1 APPGADPDPEDLYCL
16 FYTSGTTGRPKG
28 VMLTHRAYHAVAINL
43 LLEFGPVAPGE
54 KILLP
59 QPMSHGAGFFLPA
72 WFASGGVAVAM
83 ERLEPDALLDL
94 AERHVVETI
103 KVVPT
108 MLLQLL
114 SSGADLGRELPWLR
128 QVIYGASPMPVQ
140 ALEELLEL
148 LGPRFAQLY
157 GQAEAPMCITVL

>member
-1 APPGADPDPEDLYCL
+1 LALAGFVRVSLNARATPSQQREVLADSGARALVHAAESAAAVPAATAGLDHLTTLLELGDGYERALAGASAAPPGADPDPEDLYCL

-83 ERLEPDALLDL
+83 ERFEPDA
-94 AERHVVETI
+94 
-103 KVVPT
+103 
-108 MLLQLL
+108 
-114 SSGADLGRELPWLR
+114 
-128 QVIYGASPMPVQ
+128 
-140 ALEELLEL
+140 
-148 LGPRFAQLY
+148 
-157 GQAEAPMCITVL
+157 